1 MQETKR
7 ESNDIR
13 DFNRTFCDEVA
24 AVPGGDHI
32 RMCFACGTCTAGCP
46 VTEVE
51 QNYSPRKIIRQILL
65 GMKEE
70 VLSSPL
76 IWLCM
81 MCYRCYSRCP
91 QQVNFTDI
99 MGALRYLAVKQGYA
113 SEQSIQKNNEIE
125 LAAQALRQ
133 QLIKK
138 SGQDN
143 DQLMN
148 DIKAKIS
155 GISTP

>member
-1 MQETKR
+1 M
-7 ESNDIR
+7 
-13 DFNRTFCDEVA
+13 
-24 AVPGGDHI
+24 
-32 RMCFACGTCTAGCP
+32 CP
-46 VTEVE
+46 VTEVNME
-51 QNYSPRKIIRQILL
+51 YNPRKIIRQIHL

-113 SEQSIQKNNEIE
+113 SGEAMKRNDEIE
-125 LAAQALRQ
+125 RLSQVFRQ
-133 QLIKK
+133 EMIKRPDEDKNQLIKTLSK
-138 SGQDN
+138 KLQSEFDEVER
-143 DQLMN
+143 D
-148 DIKAKIS
+148 
-155 GISTP
+155 

>member
-1 MQETKR
+1 MEKAKIQCI
-7 ESNDIR
+7 DIE
-13 DFNRTFCDEVA
+13 NSEGTFCDEVA

-46 VTEVE
+46 VTEIE
-51 QNYSPRKIIRQILL
+51 NDYSPRKIIRQILL
-65 GMKEE
+65 GMKKE

-91 QQVNFTDI
+91 QKVNFTDI

-113 SEQSIQKNNEIE
+113 SKENLKKNNEIE
-125 LAAQALRQ
+125 KVSQAIRQ
-133 QLIKK
+133 VMIKK
-138 SGQDN
+138 PDKETTEFIHEIREKL
-143 DQLMN
+143 D
-148 DIKAKIS
+148 KK
-155 GISTP
+155 

>member
-1 MQETKR
+1 MDNPATDCI
-7 ESNDIR
+7 DIQA
-13 DFNRTFCDEVA
+13 NKGTFCDEVS

-32 RMCFACGTCTAGCP
+32 RMCFACGTCAAGCP

-51 QNYSPRKIIRQILL
+51 SNYNPRKIIRQILL

-99 MGALRYLAVKQGYA
+99 MGALRYLAIKEGYA
-113 SEQSIQKNNEIE
+113 PQSIKKQNDEIE
-125 LAAQALRQ
+125 QLSQALRQ
-133 QLIKK
+133 KMIAKSDEEKIK
-138 SGQDN
+138 
-143 DQLMN
+143 LMEE
-148 DIKAKIS
+148 IRAKI
-155 GISTP
+155 G